1 MSSTPIKRTPSTI
14 ATTAPALPPK
24 RKVITTI
31 ISKEE
36 AKANPSPILEHKPE
50 SLVDQLHTALKTSI
64 YHPRTL
70 EEYEDLVCKE
80 KLNMEEEEE
89 ESSTE
94 PVSITEVKEE
104 EEVKD
109 EDDDN
114 EKIVIPKKRKC
125 GGNGGS
131 SKKVKSDSN
140 TDDIDSK
147 KEKVSKKVVKSSSN
161 IVPEKYLTS
170 MGKKYKKLVLDKVF
184 KIELV
189 GNICGGVSYDN
200 KKSYN
205 LTINDT
211 VVSSVSYKI
220 DGLRTKKISIKDSS
234 ETIPEW
240 KKTIIDEVTEFI
252 NKCFIIDRED
262 ITKVRVVVF
271 PYKEHGKI
279 CVKYWCNEKR
289 PIMLYSNGSD
299 DTKKVDPKILDDK
312 TDLKEIDGKLV
323 KLTITPDNIC
333 LQPDDRSNGS
343 EKMLNVLV
351 NVKVV

>member
-94 PVSITEVKEE
+94 PVSTTEVKE

-147 KEKVSKKVVKSSSN
+147 KEKVSKKVVKSSSD

-184 KIELV
+184 KI
-189 GNICGGVSYDN
+189 
-200 KKSYN
+200 
-205 LTINDT
+205 
-211 VVSSVSYKI
+211 
-220 DGLRTKKISIKDSS
+220 
-234 ETIPEW
+234 
-240 KKTIIDEVTEFI
+240 
-252 NKCFIIDRED
+252 
-262 ITKVRVVVF
+262 
-271 PYKEHGKI
+271 
-279 CVKYWCNEKR
+279 
-289 PIMLYSNGSD
+289 
-299 DTKKVDPKILDDK
+299 
-312 TDLKEIDGKLV
+312 
-323 KLTITPDNIC
+323 
-333 LQPDDRSNGS
+333 
-343 EKMLNVLV
+343 
-351 NVKVV
+351 